1 MAYKILVVD
10 DEVDLLE
17 ILSFNLEKS
26 GYDTLTASSA
36 EAAYDIIKEESQPFS
51 LILLD
56 VMMGA
61 MSGFELAKKLRDER
75 VSTPIIFLT
84 ALDTESDLLNG
95 FKLGADDYI
104 AKPFSVREVLARVG
118 AVLARS
124 GGEQNNIIEYEDLA
138 LDLDNKIAILGDE
151 PISLTKTEFSILSL
165 LMNKPKKLF
174 SREELITKVW
184 GGGVYVEER
193 TVDVHI
199 ARIRKKIE
207 DSNVAIINRS
217 GYGYCVENK
226 S

>member
-1 MAYKILVVD
+1 MAYKVLIVD
-10 DEVDLLE
+10 DEADLLE

-26 GYDTLTASSA
+26 GYDTVTASSA
-36 EAAYDIIKEESQPFS
+36 EEAYDIIAKGNHNFS

-56 VMMGA
+56 VMMGT
-61 MSGFELAKKLRDER
+61 MSGFELAKKLRDEG
-75 VSTPIIFLT
+75 VKTPIIFLT

-104 AKPFSVREVLARVG
+104 SKPFSVREVLARVG
-118 AVLARS
+118 AVIARS
-124 GGEQNNIIEYEDLA
+124 GAEQSNIVEYEDLA

-151 PISLTKTEFSILSL
+151 PITLTKTEFSILSL
-165 LMNKPKKLF
+165 LMKKPKKLF
-174 SREELITKVW
+174 SREELMIKVW
-184 GGGVYVEER
+184 GRDVYVEER

-207 DSNVAIINRS
+207 DSNVSIINRS

-226 S
+226 H

>member
-1 MAYKILVVD
+1 MAYKILIVD

-26 GYDTLTASSA
+26 GYDTITATSA
-36 EAAYDIIKEESQPFS
+36 EAAYESIKKGNHTFS

-56 VMMGA
+56 VMMGT
-61 MSGFELAKKLRDER
+61 MSGFELAKKLRDEG
-75 VSTPIIFLT
+75 VKTPIIFLT

-104 AKPFSVREVLARVG
+104 SKPFSVREVLARVG
-118 AVLARS
+118 AVLVRS
-124 GGEQNNIIEYEDLA
+124 GAEQSNIIEYEDLA

-151 PISLTKTEFSILSL
+151 PITLTKTEFSILSL

-184 GGGVYVEER
+184 GGDVYVEER

-226 S
+226 C

>member
-1 MAYKILVVD
+1 MAYKILIVD

-26 GYDTLTASSA
+26 GYDTVTATSA
-36 EAAYDIIKEESQPFS
+36 EGAYDIIKKGNHAFS

-56 VMMGA
+56 VMMGV
-61 MSGFELAKKLRDER
+61 MSGFELAKKLRDEG
-75 VSTPIIFLT
+75 VKTPIIFLT

-118 AVLARS
+118 AVLVRS
-124 GGEQNNIIEYEDLA
+124 GAEESNVLEYEDLA
-138 LDLDNKIAILGDE
+138 LDLDNKIVILGDE
-151 PISLTKTEFSILSL
+151 PIALTKTEFSILSL
-165 LMNKPKKLF
+165 LMSKPKKLF

-184 GGGVYVEER
+184 GGDVYVEER

-207 DSNVAIINRS
+207 DSNVAIVNRS
-217 GYGYCVENK
+217 GYGYCVEGK
-226 S
+226 

>member
-1 MAYKILVVD
+1 MAYKILIVD

-26 GYDTLTASSA
+26 GYDTVTATSA
-36 EAAYDIIKEESQPFS
+36 EAAYDIIKKGNHSFA

-56 VMMGA
+56 VMMGV
-61 MSGFELAKKLRDER
+61 MSGFELAKKLRDEG
-75 VSTPIIFLT
+75 VKTPIIFLT

-104 AKPFSVREVLARVG
+104 SKPFSVREVLARVG
-118 AVLARS
+118 AVLVRS
-124 GGEQNNIIEYEDLA
+124 GAEQSNIIEYEDLA

-151 PISLTKTEFSILSL
+151 PITLTKTEFSILSL

-184 GGGVYVEER
+184 GGDVYVEER

-217 GYGYCVENK
+217 GYGYCVESK
-226 S
+226 